1 MKYKNVSRINM
12 FTQGPTFPIK
22 IKKKISV
29 EDWEIFEKLADK
41 NKKLWY
47 IFWNISSDKER
58 IVKKDIC
65 ALYYLEEFVFPH
77 LSEVMRKIVFEGE
90 TDNNGLSV
98 ILSLYLNMIPKN
110 KCKECEC
117 SISDEDWI
125 KKEI

>member
-117 SISDEDWI
+117 CGNGDCH
-125 KKEI
+125 

>member
-47 IFWNISSDKER
+47 IFWNIS
-58 IVKKDIC
+58 
-65 ALYYLEEFVFPH
+65 
-77 LSEVMRKIVFEGE
+77 LSRVTATMDYR
-90 TDNNGLSV
+90 
-98 ILSLYLNMIPKN
+98 
-110 KCKECEC
+110 
-117 SISDEDWI
+117 
-125 KKEI
+125 